1 MNNISI
7 AELDQWKAEG
17 RPFVLIDVREPF
29 EHEHFNIG
37 GENIPLASLVAGTG
51 HIPADQ
57 VIVLYCAKGIRSV
70 IGAQKLAAKGYT
82 QLYNL
87 GGGVHLLAGY

>member
-7 AELDQWKAEG
+7 ADLDQWRAEG

-29 EHEHFNIG
+29 EHETFNIG
-37 GENIPLASLVAGTG
+37 GTNIPLAALANGIGDT
-51 HIPADQ
+51 PADQ

-70 IGAQKLAAKGYT
+70 IGMQKLAARGYT
-82 QLYNL
+82 QLYHL
-87 GGGVHLLAGY
+87 SGGIYPLSRP